1 MQDEKCIH
9 KATLPVRSLLK
20 ARAHQT
26 TQQATNLQN
35 SVTIANLT
43 QLNLPHHISSR
54 QKNGESGIL
63 SERDSICE

>member
-20 ARAHQT
+20 ARTHQT

-43 QLNLPHHISSR
+43 QLNLPHHIYSR
-54 QKNGESGIL
+54 QENGESGIL